1 MVVWWLVCWTSDL
14 KVGGSAP
21 SPCHCIVSLE
31 KKLHPTLSLSSQ
43 VYKMGTGDIRAGGN
57 PAIDQHPIQG
67 GVAILSVASC

>member
-1 MVVWWLVCWTSDL
+1 
-14 KVGGSAP
+14 
-21 SPCHCIVSLE
+21 
-31 KKLHPTLSLSSQ
+31 LSLSSQ